1 MFIMYSDCV
10 FLEDFLNH
18 MDYFYD
24 VFMYFLRCEHFRG
37 MDFKQMEFQKS
48 FIKNILIC
56 VLNMNKSLMGLEWLA
71 GE

>member
-1 MFIMYSDCV
+1 MYSDCV

-37 MDFKQMEFQKS
+37 MDFKQRD
-48 FIKNILIC
+48 KNL
-56 VLNMNKSLMGLEWLA
+56 SLKIFWYVF
-71 GE
+71 